1 MASSVEHGHHRT
13 PPPETLLTTEQVTEH
28 VTRKTITLD
37 PKLAAGMLGLLI
49 LLGLGIVGFLVRA
62 LGDGFGGD
70 NREAWGYYVA
80 MFAFLLATVGSAP
93 VVAVAF
99 RWTKNHWRRPLS
111 RASELFAVVGVLNVL
126 WFIPMIFLMSPIDLN
141 GDGAL
146 AVGQDRR
153 TIWFETPIGAP
164 LFWDTLAV
172 VGLAVAGLA
181 VLYVS
186 ARPDFSALAQRSDG
200 VRKGL
205 WAKLALGWQGTER
218 DWVIQKGM
226 LAIMGGLYFMM
237 LIFVHT
243 LISLD
248 YALSYIPGWKDSIF
262 APYHALTGFQAGAGV
277 VIVTLFIMKQWG
289 GYKDYIGVD
298 PFWSFSKILLG
309 VTLLW
314 GYFWFSEF
322 MTFWYGR
329 DPTEQAVMKLIM
341 FESYK
346 TVFLLNFFFSFII
359 PFALLLWNSV
369 RKSVVGPSIAAAS
382 VIIGAFFMM
391 IRIYVPAFNI
401 PESMLGAESIADFE
415 THGAQTAAALL
426 PALPDIWDIFI
437 IVGGL
442 GAAALFYLV
451 ATRIVP
457 ILSLWEFKE
466 GMLYILWKPF
476 IKGKYMVLGK
486 PE

>member
-1 MASSVEHGHHRT
+1 MASTAEHGHHGP
-13 PPPETLLTTEQVTEH
+13 PPPETLLTAEQVTEH
-28 VTRKTITLD
+28 VSGKVFNLD
-37 PKLAAGMLGLLI
+37 PKLAAAMLGLLI
-49 LLGLGIVGFLVRA
+49 LLGLGVVGFLWRA
-62 LGDGFGGD
+62 LDDGFGGE
-70 NREAWGYYVA
+70 NRQAWGYYVA
-80 MFAFLLATVGSAP
+80 MFGFLLVTVGSAP
-93 VVAVAF
+93 VVAIAL

-141 GDGAL
+141 GDEAF

-164 LFWDTLAV
+164 VIWDTLAV
-172 VGLAVAGLA
+172 VGLAAAGLA

-186 ARPDFSALAQRSDG
+186 ARPDFAALAQRSDG

-205 WAKLALGWQGTER
+205 WSKLAMGWQGTER
-218 DWVIQKGM
+218 DWTMQKAL
-226 LAIMGGLYFMM
+226 LAVMGALYFMM

-262 APYHALTGFQAGAGV
+262 APYHALTGMQAAAGV
-277 VIVTLFIMKQWG
+277 TIVTLFIMRQWG
-289 GYKDYIGVD
+289 GYKQYIGVD

-329 DPTEQAVMKLIM
+329 DPTEQAVIKLIM
-341 FESYK
+341 FESYR

-359 PFALLLWNSV
+359 PFALLIWNSV
-369 RKSVVGPSIAAAS
+369 RKSVMGPSIAAAS

-391 IRIYVPAFNI
+391 VRIYVPAFNI
-401 PESMLGAESIADFE
+401 PESKLGAESIADFDKG
-415 THGAQTAAALL
+415 GAQTAPELL
-426 PALPDIWDIFI
+426 PVMPGIPDYFI
-437 IVGGL
+437 ILGGL
-442 GAAALFYLV
+442 GAAALFYLL
-451 ATRIVP
+451 ATRIIP

-466 GMLYILWKPF
+466 GMLYILWRPF

>member
-164 LFWDTLAV
+164 LVWDTLAV
-172 VGLAVAGLA
+172 IGLALAGLA

-205 WAKLALGWQGTER
+205 WAKLAMGWQGTER
-218 DWVIQKGM
+218 EWVIQKGL
-226 LAIMGGLYFMM
+226 LAIMGALYFMM

-289 GYKDYIGVD
+289 GYRDYIGVD

>member
-1 MASSVEHGHHRT
+1 MASAAEHGHHGT
-13 PPPETLLTTEQVTEH
+13 PPPETLLTPEQVAEH
-28 VTRKTITLD
+28 VTRKTVTLD
-37 PKLAAGMLGLLI
+37 PKLVAGMLGLLI

-164 LFWDTLAV
+164 LVWDTLAV

-186 ARPDFSALAQRSDG
+186 ARPDFAALAHRSDG

-218 DWVIQKGM
+218 EWVVQKGL

-248 YALSYIPGWKDSIF
+248 YALSYVPGWKDSIF
-262 APYHALTGFQAGAGV
+262 APYHALTGLQAGGGV
-277 VIVTLFIMKQWG
+277 VIVTLFIMKRWG

-309 VTLLW
+309 LTLLW

-341 FESYK
+341 FESYR
-346 TVFLLNFFFSFII
+346 TMFILNFFFSFII
-359 PFALLLWNSV
+359 PFSLLLWNSV
-369 RKSVVGPSIAAAS
+369 RKSVLGPSIAAAS

-391 IRIYVPAFNI
+391 IRIYVPAWNI
-401 PESMLGAESIADFE
+401 PESKLGAESIADFE
-415 THGAQTAAALL
+415 KHGAQTAAELL
-426 PALPDIWDIFI
+426 PVLPDLWDIFI
-437 IVGGL
+437 ILGGL
-442 GAAALFYLV
+442 GAAGLFYLL

-466 GMLYILWKPF
+466 GMLYILWRPL